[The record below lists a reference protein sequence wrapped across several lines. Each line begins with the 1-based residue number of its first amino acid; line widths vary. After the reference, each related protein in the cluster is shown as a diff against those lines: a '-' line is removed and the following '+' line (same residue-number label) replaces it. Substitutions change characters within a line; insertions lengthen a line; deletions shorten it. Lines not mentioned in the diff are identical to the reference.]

1 MGKREDGAAVLLN
14 FLVAENCIPDDIVVK
29 SGKTKRP
36 FGATP
41 GGNAGRVF
49 TWKRRIC
56 IWLYNDM
63 NILLLFFTKLNVK
76 KREKTCS

>member
-49 TWKRRIC
+49 T
-56 IWLYNDM
+56 
-63 NILLLFFTKLNVK
+63 
-76 KREKTCS
+76 